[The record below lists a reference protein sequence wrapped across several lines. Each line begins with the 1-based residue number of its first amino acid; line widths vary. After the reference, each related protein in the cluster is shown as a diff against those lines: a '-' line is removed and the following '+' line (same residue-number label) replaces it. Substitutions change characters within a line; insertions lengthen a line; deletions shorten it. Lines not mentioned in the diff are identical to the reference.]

1 MSKNNKFLTIS
12 IVLGAMFFNISS
24 SAMENNK
31 QEKKQEN
38 SNGTIN
44 IIKNQIGEKKE
55 DVSSLKNEIRE
66 IGGKEEK
73 TKKTEGVSKKFK
85 EDEDLKLKENLF
97 NKEESKNLLKSR
109 YEEKLFIKNIKAI
122 LEKIK
127 IENKKKLEKGF
138 LDILEGRKCSENL
151 DYIISL
157 KIKIDENYFK
167 KLIKLLHMAL
177 KEGTL
182 NKNIDEII
190 NLIKDFEESNDISL
204 FIEKFKEYVDKKFML
219 IEKTECVS
227 LNLKEISG
235 DGIQKNIDVFLNELK
250 SYVSSS
256 SCEKLKYYLS
266 NKEIEKEFINHVLQ
280 LIDRYKLTF
289 FEELEYL
296 TQNFNE
302 IKEGEELRLF
312 LIGLKDKNLTQEDT
326 EKILEIAGKYIDKDS
341 FNMFSYLLKP
351 IEKNKTN
358 INNIHIQNIIKLAEN
373 IKFKFLERVRKAIKE
388 EYEEKIFI
396 DEIKTTLIKLKAD
409 LNKNVS
415 NLQRKR
421 RENSNFEENLN
432 YLIKTLAGK
441 FIIERRNEQLE
452 ILFRILPVE
461 SLEKFIDE
469 IINLAENN
477 GKINFLLEF
486 KNLIFEECKKPNEEV
501 FIEEIQKTLIDLK
514 NSLNKKMSSKK
525 EERDEYFENLKK
537 LTRKLCFNGI
547 NLEKVKEIILMLRGS
562 SLYYEEDFI
571 NRCLNLLKRNDV
583 NFLTTIGIM
592 SDNEPKRREINKK
605 IKEILKKLDTSTM
618 NQLSEK
624 EREEF
629 KENAKIIFILDTQ
642 PYLADFKYVNISEC
656 VDAAFIHSNMRLTI
670 KIKKNNNEGYFLN
683 YKIEE
688 IVNDSQDNIDFV
700 DGETDAE

>member
-44 IIKNQIGEKKE
+44 IIKSQIGEKKE
-55 DVSSLKNEIRE
+55 DGNNIKNEIRE

-73 TKKTEGVSKKFK
+73 TKKIEGVSKKFK
-85 EDEDLKLKENLF
+85 EDEDLKSKENLF

-127 IENKKKLEKGF
+127 IENKKKLEKDF
-138 LDILEGRKCSENL
+138 LDILEDRKCSENL

-177 KEGTL
+177 EEGTL

-219 IEKTECVS
+219 IEKTECVG
-227 LNLKEISG
+227 LNLKKISG
-235 DGIQKNIDVFLNELK
+235 DGTQKNIDVFLNELK

-256 SCEKLKYYLS
+256 SFKKLKYYLS

-312 LIGLKDKNLTQEDT
+312 LIGLKDKNLKQEDT
-326 EKILEIAGKYIDKDS
+326 EKILEITGKYIDEDS

-358 INNIHIQNIIKLAEN
+358 INNIHIKNIIKLAEN
-373 IKFKFLERVRKAIKE
+373 IKFKFLERIRKTIKE

-396 DEIKTTLIKLKAD
+396 DEIKTTLIKLKTD

-421 RENSNFEENLN
+421 RENLKFEENLD

-656 VDAAFIHSNMRLTI
+656 VDAAFINSNMRLTI